1 MRPETTLK
9 RNSRF
14 EKNLTLTAAK
24 EIWGNVKCL
33 NWCVSD
39 LSERVYDLEKGVKA

>member
-9 RNSRF
+9 RNSRL
-14 EKNLTLTAAK
+14 EKNLTLTAVK
-24 EIWGNVKCL
+24 QMWDNVKVL

-39 LSERVYDLEKGVKA
+39 LSERAYDLEKEMY